1 MKKFVD
7 ATLEEVVDAFSK
19 ATNGGEGNSSH
30 GYRPSFNDSMD
41 GEERRDL
48 ELKHQELLKAR
59 EEGRYLTA
67 LNYERELFEKT
78 QANFEAK
85 IEDLKRE
92 QEEYE
97 KNIKKKYK
105 DLSIEELIEKKKRA
119 RSEKTKK
126 ELDETIEALEKIKGL
141 GEEISN
147 IQHQATLNQM
157 EFNRSVRGRN
167 GFTELSKSVGE
178 LSDKVVKTYKS
189 IRNFV
194 EPWAK
199 ADHAASKF
207 TKTLGGTKAAL
218 DAIRKQSLDN
228 VALGFGT
235 KYNMSSEELIQA
247 QSTYLKDIGRN
258 INMSDNAQE
267 SMAAIRAVA
276 GDAGL
281 NLATQFEN
289 FGVSMVDTGDH
300 IGKMFADASK
310 HGLSFEKYS
319 ENVTK
324 NIRIAQNYT
333 FKDGL
338 KGLENMAKKATA
350 IKLDMQQVAN
360 FADKVGNIEGAIETA
375 GKLQVLGGP
384 FASMADP
391 LGMLS
396 ESLTDM
402 EGFQDRITKL
412 YSQMGYFDKTTGEVK
427 VSAHDKMRL
436 RAYAEATGQDYSSI
450 METVNTSAKRTE
462 IMNQIKGSKNASGFD
477 DDMKELIANTATFK
491 DGQAGVSIKGKFK
504 TLDEL
509 SEKDRE
515 VMIQMTQSESEDVKQ
530 IAMDLRSLVDKEEG
544 LGKTYDA
551 IQGEIASPFGQLLK
565 WVHGIFDFAMFAIP
579 VLGGISLIK
588 NIGSIGSSI
597 VDLVSTFKGG
607 GGDSSFDFTDLFR
620 KGGSKGVFGRG
631 LGRAGKRGLIKVL
644 GRKGATKVLGAF
656 GKKAATTAAS
666 SVASTSAT
674 AIGGLLSG
682 AGAAAGGAA
691 LYSLGNHL
699 DKKTETA
706 IAEGRMEKGGTK
718 HTLSKTGTS
727 AIKGAGIGLGAAG
740 AAGMVSAGA
749 TMLGASALAT
759 GIGSALGAIGG
770 PIGMAIGAAVVGGV
784 VGLVKSAK
792 AKNEVIVD
800 NQLKALGVERKG
812 DYRKGH
818 LKKIDKAL
826 QTGELSDKMRRKLI
840 QKGDLEI
847 VKEIEKVKE
856 QKEAKKKE
864 KEEIRKI
871 KLETA
876 NITIGSAN
884 ISGIDFSKGFGKRKK
899 VMLGD
904 RIGKGFANISGID
917 FSKGFDKR
925 RKVTLGDRIDKG
937 ISIVKGYKE
946 DGLSGAW
953 EAIRGRRNH
962 SEDNQ
967 KDYTNTGNRSFDI
980 NINGSLKLTG
990 DNGQS
995 VDIIGELRK
1004 NPNLLRSLADMISK
1018 EIGIIEKGTY
1028 VPQRN
1033 GK

>member
-1 MKKFVD
+1 MTKFID
-7 ATLEEVVDAFSK
+7 ASLEDVVAAFSK
-19 ATNGGEGNSSH
+19 INNGGVTNNSRYTPSSINYGNDEEAEEK
-30 GYRPSFNDSMD
+30 SFEDRKKRIELEAARKRGNYL
-41 GEERRDL
+41 EEQRL
-48 ELKHQELLKAR
+48 I
-59 EEGRYLTA
+59 EEIQ
-67 LNYERELFEKT
+67 
-78 QANFEAK
+78 QANINAYDERIK
-85 IEDLKRE
+85 SL
-92 QEEYE
+92 E
-97 KNIKKKYK
+97 KEIK
-105 DLSIEELIEKKKRA
+105 LLEKKKKLNQE
-119 RSEKTKK
+119 EKKRLEDLRR
-126 ELDETIEALEKIKGL
+126 ELKQTEHNRELSIL
-141 GEEISN
+141 
-147 IQHQATLNQM
+147 QHQVNTMGQNKFTALTKTVS
-157 EFNRSVRGRN
+157 EF
-167 GFTELSKSVGE
+167 
-178 LSDKVVKTYKS
+178 SDKMVKAYKS

-235 KYNMSSEELIQA
+235 KYNISSEELIQA

-289 FGVSMVDTGDH
+289 FGVSIIDTGDH
-300 IGKMFADASK
+300 IGKMIADASK

-412 YSQMGYFDKTTGEVK
+412 YSQMGHFDKATGEVK

-436 RAYAEATGQDYSSI
+436 RQYAEATGQDYSSI

-477 DDMKELIANTATFK
+477 EDMKELIANTATFK

-515 VMIQMTQSESEDVKQ
+515 VMIQMTQSESEDIKQ

-588 NIGSIGSSI
+588 NIGSIGGSI
-597 VDLVSTFKGG
+597 VNLASVFKGG
-607 GGDSSFDFTDLFR
+607 GFFKGMGNLAP
-620 KGGSKGVFGRG
+620 KAWGGAGGSIFSAGAKGSIVRG
-631 LGRAGKRGLIKVL
+631 G
-644 GRKGATKVLGAF
+644 
-656 GKKAATTAAS
+656 
-666 SVASTSAT
+666 SA
-674 AIGGLLSG
+674 
-682 AGAAAGGAA
+682 AAAGGSSALGGLLTGAGTAAGGVA
-691 LYSLGNHL
+691 LYSLGNYL
-699 DKKTETA
+699 DKKTEA
-706 IAEGRMEKGGTK
+706 AVAEGRMEKGGTK

-727 AIKGAGIGLGAAG
+727 AMKGAGIGLGAAG

-749 TMLGASALAT
+749 TMLGASTLAT

-784 VGLVKSAK
+784 VGLIKSAK
-792 AKNEVIVD
+792 AKNEAIVD
-800 NQLKALGVERKG
+800 NQLKALGIERKG
-812 DYRKGH
+812 NYGKGK

-871 KLETA
+871 KLKTA

-884 ISGIDFSKGFGKRKK
+884 ISGIDFSKGFDKRK
-899 VMLGD
+899 
-904 RIGKGFANISGID
+904 R
-917 FSKGFDKR
+917 
-925 RKVTLGDRIDKG
+925 VTIGDRIDKG

-946 DGLSGAW
+946 NGLSGAW

-962 SEDNQ
+962 SDDNQ
-967 KDYTNTGNRSFDI
+967 KDSKNTGSRSFDV
-980 NINGSLKLTG
+980 NINGSLKLTS

>member
-1 MKKFVD
+1 MAITTTPITGATIGDLATAIASAINSGTGPRGTSSTRSFNFDFDGDTFDFKKYKRELKKHYD
-7 ATLEEVVDAFSK
+7 EIHEYEEASYLHKLELDEKQLEEYKKNKKK
-19 ATNGGEGNSSH
+19 A
-30 GYRPSFNDSMD
+30 
-41 GEERRDL
+41 EREVKKL
-48 ELKHQELLKAR
+48 
-59 EEGRYLTA
+59 
-67 LNYERELFEKT
+67 ERELKAIDKDT
-78 QANFEAK
+78 
-85 IEDLKRE
+85 D
-92 QEEYE
+92 EEGY
-97 KNIKKKYK
+97 NKK
-105 DLSIEELIEKKKRA
+105 LEELSK
-119 RSEKTKK
+119 
-126 ELDETIEALEKIKGL
+126 ALEKYKKAV
-141 GEEISN
+141 EEVEETESKLKDRNWFSETSKDVESFSN
-147 IQHQATLNQM
+147 SL
-157 EFNRSVRGRN
+157 V
-167 GFTELSKSVGE
+167 
-178 LSDKVVKTYKS
+178 KVYQ
-189 IRNFV
+189 NFRKFID
-194 EPWAK
+194 PWAK

-235 KYNMSSEELIQA
+235 KYNISSEELIQA

-289 FGVSMVDTGDH
+289 FGVSMADTGDH

-412 YSQMGYFDKTTGEVK
+412 YSQMGHFDKATGEVK

-436 RAYAEATGQDYSSI
+436 RQYAEATGQDYSSI

-477 DDMKELIANTATFK
+477 EDMKELIANTATFK

-515 VMIQMTQSESEDVKQ
+515 VMIQMTQSESEDIKQ

-588 NIGSIGSSI
+588 NIGSIGGSI
-597 VDLVSTFKGG
+597 VNLASVFKGG
-607 GGDSSFDFTDLFR
+607 GFFKGIGNLASKAWGGVTSGASTVWNGVKSLGGRMFGRTASRGAASAATRVGASSAA
-620 KGGSKGVFGRG
+620 RG
-631 LGRAGKRGLIKVL
+631 LGSSILKSGLKSGGIGAVL
-644 GRKGATKVLGAF
+644 GIGG
-656 GKKAATTAAS
+656 
-666 SVASTSAT
+666 
-674 AIGGLLSG
+674 AIGN
-682 AGAAAGGAA
+682 
-691 LYSLGNHL
+691 YYT
-699 DKKTETA
+699 DKA
-706 IAEGRMEKGGTK
+706 VAEGKMEKGGTGHHIAK
-718 HTLSKTGTS
+718 GASS
-727 AIKGAGIGLGAAG
+727 AATGAGIGLAG
-740 AAGMVSAGA
+740 A
-749 TMLGASALAT
+749 
-759 GIGSALGAIGG
+759 GILTALGATGVGLPLAIAGAIIGG
-770 PIGMAIGAAVVGGV
+770 G
-784 VGLVKSAK
+784 VGLYKASK
-792 AKNEVIVD
+792 AKNEKIVD
-800 NQLKALGVERKG
+800 EQLNSLGIERKG

-871 KLETA
+871 KLKTA

-884 ISGIDFSKGFGKRKK
+884 ISGIDFSKGFDKRK
-899 VMLGD
+899 
-904 RIGKGFANISGID
+904 R
-917 FSKGFDKR
+917 
-925 RKVTLGDRIDKG
+925 VTLGDRIDKG

>member
-1 MKKFVD
+1 MAITTTPITGATIGDLATAIASAINSGAGPRGTSSTRSFNFDFDGDTFDFKKYKRD
-7 ATLEEVVDAFSK
+7 LKKHYDEIHEYEEASYLHKLELDEKQLEEYKKNKKK
-19 ATNGGEGNSSH
+19 A
-30 GYRPSFNDSMD
+30 
-41 GEERRDL
+41 EREVRKL
-48 ELKHQELLKAR
+48 
-59 EEGRYLTA
+59 
-67 LNYERELFEKT
+67 ERELKAIDKDT
-78 QANFEAK
+78 
-85 IEDLKRE
+85 D
-92 QEEYE
+92 EEGY
-97 KNIKKKYK
+97 NKK
-105 DLSIEELIEKKKRA
+105 LEELSK
-119 RSEKTKK
+119 
-126 ELDETIEALEKIKGL
+126 ALEKYKKAVEEVEETESKLKGRNWFS
-141 GEEISN
+141 ETSKDVESFSN
-147 IQHQATLNQM
+147 SLVKAYK
-157 EFNRSVRGRN
+157 SVR
-167 GFTELSKSVGE
+167 S
-178 LSDKVVKTYKS
+178 
-189 IRNFV
+189 FV

-235 KYNMSSEELIQA
+235 KYNISSEELIQA
-247 QSTYLKDIGRN
+247 QSNYLKDIGRN

-289 FGVSMVDTGDH
+289 FGVSMADTGDH

-360 FADKVGNIEGAIETA
+360 FAEKVGHIEGAIETA

-412 YSQMGYFDKTTGEVK
+412 YSQMGHFDKATGEVK

-436 RAYAEATGQDYSSI
+436 RQYAEATGQDYSSI

-477 DDMKELIANTATFK
+477 EDMKELIANTATFK

-509 SEKDRE
+509 SEKDRDE
-515 VMIQMTQSESEDVKQ
+515 MIQMTQSESEDIKQ

-588 NIGSIGSSI
+588 NIGTIGSSI
-597 VDLVSTFKGG
+597 VDLASVFKGG
-607 GGDSSFDFTDLFR
+607 GFFKGMGNLASKAWGGVTSGASTVWNGAKSLGGRMFGRTASR
-620 KGGSKGVFGRG
+620 GAAAAAGGS
-631 LGRAGKRGLIKVL
+631 
-644 GRKGATKVLGAF
+644 
-656 GKKAATTAAS
+656 
-666 SVASTSAT
+666 SAL
-674 AIGGLLSG
+674 GGLLSG
-682 AGAAAGGAA
+682 AGAVAGGAA

-699 DKKTETA
+699 DKKTEA
-706 IAEGRMEKGGTK
+706 AVVEGRMEKGGTK
-718 HTLSKTGTS
+718 HTLSKTGTN
-727 AIKGAGIGLGAAG
+727 ALKGAGIGLGAAG
-740 AAGMVSAGA
+740 AAGMIGAGA
-749 TMLGASALAT
+749 SMLGATA
-759 GIGSALGAIGG
+759 IGTQLGAVGG
-770 PIGMAIGAAVVGGV
+770 PIGMAVGAALGAVVGGI
-784 VGLVKSAK
+784 VGLTKAAK

-800 NQLKALGVERKG
+800 EQLKSLGVERKG
-812 DYRKGH
+812 NYNRRK

-826 QTGELSDKMRRKLI
+826 QTGELSNKMRRKLI

-871 KLETA
+871 KLKTA

-884 ISGIDFSKGFGKRKK
+884 ISGIDFSKGFDKHKR
-899 VMLGD
+899 
-904 RIGKGFANISGID
+904 
-917 FSKGFDKR
+917 
-925 RKVTLGDRIDKG
+925 VTLGDRIDKG

-962 SEDNQ
+962 YEDNQ
-967 KDYTNTGNRSFDI
+967 KDSKNTGNRSFDI

-990 DNGQS
+990 ENGQS

>member
-1 MKKFVD
+1 MAITTTPITGATIGDLATAIASAINSGAGPRGTSSTRSFNIDFDGDTFDFKKYKRELKKHYD
-7 ATLEEVVDAFSK
+7 EIHEYEEASYLHKLELDEKQLEEYKKNKKK
-19 ATNGGEGNSSH
+19 A
-30 GYRPSFNDSMD
+30 
-41 GEERRDL
+41 EREVRKL
-48 ELKHQELLKAR
+48 
-59 EEGRYLTA
+59 
-67 LNYERELFEKT
+67 ERELKAIDKDT
-78 QANFEAK
+78 
-85 IEDLKRE
+85 D
-92 QEEYE
+92 EEGY
-97 KNIKKKYK
+97 NKK
-105 DLSIEELIEKKKRA
+105 LEELSK
-119 RSEKTKK
+119 
-126 ELDETIEALEKIKGL
+126 ALEKYKKAVEDV
-141 GEEISN
+141 EETESK
-147 IQHQATLNQM
+147 LK
-157 EFNRSVRGRN
+157 GRN
-167 GFTELSKSVGE
+167 WFSETSKDVESFSNSLV
-178 LSDKVVKTYKS
+178 KVYQ
-189 IRNFV
+189 NFRKFID
-194 EPWAK
+194 PWAK

-235 KYNMSSEELIQA
+235 KYNISSEELIQA
-247 QSTYLKDIGRN
+247 QSTYLKNIGRN

-289 FGVSMVDTGDH
+289 FGVSMSDTGDH

-360 FADKVGNIEGAIETA
+360 FADKVGHIEGAIETA

-412 YSQMGYFDKTTGEVK
+412 YSQMGHFDKATGEVR

-436 RAYAEATGQDYSSI
+436 RQYAEATGQDYSSI

-477 DDMKELIANTATFK
+477 EDMKELIANTATFK

-515 VMIQMTQSESEDVKQ
+515 VMIQMTQSESEDIKQ
-530 IAMDLRSLVDKEEG
+530 IAIDLRSLVDKEEG

-588 NIGSIGSSI
+588 NIGSIGGSI
-597 VDLVSTFKGG
+597 VNLASVFKGG
-607 GGDSSFDFTDLFR
+607 GFF
-620 KGGSKGVFGRG
+620 KGIGNLASKAWGGVKSGASTVWNGTKSLGGRMFGRTASRGAASAATRGAASGVGRITAGAGNILKSGGKFIKGVGP
-631 LGRAGKRGLIKVL
+631 
-644 GRKGATKVLGAF
+644 
-656 GKKAATTAAS
+656 
-666 SVASTSAT
+666 
-674 AIGGLLSG
+674 GLLLSV
-682 AGAAAGGAA
+682 GGMVGEHYMNKA
-691 LYSLGNHL
+691 L
-699 DKKTETA
+699 ET
-706 IAEGRMEKGGTK
+706 GKMKKGGTG
-718 HTLSKTGTS
+718 HYLASIGTEMAKWGGAGLILGPWGA
-727 AIKGAGIGLGAAG
+727 AIGAGIGLIK
-740 AAGMVSAGA
+740 
-749 TMLGASALAT
+749 
-759 GIGSALGAIGG
+759 GINKA
-770 PIGMAIGAAVVGGV
+770 
-784 VGLVKSAK
+784 AK

-812 DYRKGH
+812 NYRKGH

-871 KLETA
+871 KLKTA

-884 ISGIDFSKGFGKRKK
+884 ISGIDFSR
-899 VMLGD
+899 
-904 RIGKGFANISGID
+904 
-917 FSKGFDKR
+917 GFDKR
-925 RKVTLGDRIDKG
+925 KRVTLGDRIEKG

-946 DGLSGAW
+946 NGLSGAW
-953 EAIRGRRNH
+953 EAIRGRRNY

-967 KDYTNTGNRSFDI
+967 KDSQNTGNRSFDI

>member
-1 MKKFVD
+1 MAITTTPITG
-7 ATLEEVVDAFSK
+7 AT
-19 ATNGGEGNSSH
+19 
-30 GYRPSFNDSMD
+30 
-41 GEERRDL
+41 
-48 ELKHQELLKAR
+48 
-59 EEGRYLTA
+59 
-67 LNYERELFEKT
+67 
-78 QANFEAK
+78 
-85 IEDLKRE
+85 IEDLATAIANAINGGSNNSYTPRKRPSQTSSGNNSTTSELDLDSIREYYKEVSDFSKKSYLE
-92 QEEYE
+92 QFNYHKEKMALLEEEAKKRKLTEEELREYE
-97 KNIKKKYK
+97 EHTRAVMGKSHISEASKDVKN
-105 DLSIEELIEKKKRA
+105 
-119 RSEKTKK
+119 
-126 ELDETIEALEKIKGL
+126 
-141 GEEISN
+141 
-147 IQHQATLNQM
+147 
-157 EFNRSVRGRN
+157 
-167 GFTELSKSVGE
+167 
-178 LSDKVVKTYKS
+178 LSDNLVKVYQ
-189 IRNFV
+189 NFRKFID
-194 EPWAK
+194 PWAK

-235 KYNMSSEELIQA
+235 KYNISSEELIQA
-247 QSTYLKDIGRN
+247 QSNYLKDIGRN

-289 FGVSMVDTGDH
+289 FGVSMADTGDH

-338 KGLENMAKKATA
+338 KGLESMAKKATA

-412 YSQMGYFDKTTGEVK
+412 YSQMGHFDKATGEVK

-436 RAYAEATGQDYSSI
+436 RQYAEATGQDYSSI

-477 DDMKELIANTATFK
+477 EDMKELIANTATFK

-515 VMIQMTQSESEDVKQ
+515 VMIQMTQSESEDIKQ

-565 WVHGIFDFAMFAIP
+565 WVHGIFDSARFAII

-588 NIGSIGSSI
+588 NIGSIGGSI
-597 VDLVSTFKGG
+597 VNLASVFKGG
-607 GGDSSFDFTDLFR
+607 GFF
-620 KGGSKGVFGRG
+620 KGMGNLASKALGGVKSGASTVWNGAKSLGGRMFGRTASRGAASAATRGAASGVGRITAGAGNILKSGGKFIKGVGP
-631 LGRAGKRGLIKVL
+631 
-644 GRKGATKVLGAF
+644 
-656 GKKAATTAAS
+656 
-666 SVASTSAT
+666 
-674 AIGGLLSG
+674 GLLLSV
-682 AGAAAGGAA
+682 GGMVGEHYMNKA
-691 LYSLGNHL
+691 L
-699 DKKTETA
+699 ET
-706 IAEGRMEKGGTK
+706 GKMKKGGTG
-718 HTLSKTGTS
+718 HYLASIGTEMAKWGGAGLILGPWGA
-727 AIKGAGIGLGAAG
+727 AIGAGIGLIK
-740 AAGMVSAGA
+740 
-749 TMLGASALAT
+749 
-759 GIGSALGAIGG
+759 GINKA
-770 PIGMAIGAAVVGGV
+770 
-784 VGLVKSAK
+784 AK

-800 NQLKALGVERKG
+800 NQLKTLGVERKG
-812 DYRKGH
+812 DYRKGQ

-871 KLETA
+871 KLKTA

-884 ISGIDFSKGFGKRKK
+884 ISGIDFSKGFDKRK
-899 VMLGD
+899 
-904 RIGKGFANISGID
+904 R
-917 FSKGFDKR
+917 
-925 RKVTLGDRIDKG
+925 VTLGDRIDKG

-946 DGLSGAW
+946 NGLSGAW

-967 KDYTNTGNRSFDI
+967 KNSTNTGNRSFDI

>member
-1 MKKFVD
+1 MAITTTPITGATIGDLATAIASAINSGAGPRGTSSTRSFNIDFDGDTFDFKKYKRELKKHYD
-7 ATLEEVVDAFSK
+7 EIHEYEEASYLHKLELDEKQLEEYKKNKKK
-19 ATNGGEGNSSH
+19 A
-30 GYRPSFNDSMD
+30 
-41 GEERRDL
+41 EREVRKL
-48 ELKHQELLKAR
+48 
-59 EEGRYLTA
+59 
-67 LNYERELFEKT
+67 ERELK
-78 QANFEAK
+78 AIDKDA
-85 IEDLKRE
+85 D
-92 QEEYE
+92 EEGY
-97 KNIKKKYK
+97 NKK
-105 DLSIEELIEKKKRA
+105 LEELSK
-119 RSEKTKK
+119 
-126 ELDETIEALEKIKGL
+126 ALEKYKKAVEDV
-141 GEEISN
+141 EETESK
-147 IQHQATLNQM
+147 LK
-157 EFNRSVRGRN
+157 GRN
-167 GFTELSKSVGE
+167 WFSETSKDVESFSNSLV
-178 LSDKVVKTYKS
+178 KVYQ
-189 IRNFV
+189 NFRKFID
-194 EPWAK
+194 PWAK

-235 KYNMSSEELIQA
+235 KYNISSEELIQA
-247 QSTYLKDIGRN
+247 QSTYLKNIGRN

-289 FGVSMVDTGDH
+289 FGVSMADTGDH

-360 FADKVGNIEGAIETA
+360 FADKVGHIEGAIETA

-412 YSQMGYFDKTTGEVK
+412 YSQMGYFDKATGEVK

-436 RAYAEATGQDYSSI
+436 RQYAEATGQDYSSI

-477 DDMKELIANTATFK
+477 EDMKELIANTATFK

-509 SEKDRE
+509 SERDRE
-515 VMIQMTQSESEDVKQ
+515 VMIQMTQSESEDIKQ

-588 NIGSIGSSI
+588 NIGSIGGSI
-597 VDLVSTFKGG
+597 VNLASVFKGG
-607 GGDSSFDFTDLFR
+607 GFFKGMGNLASKAWGGVTSGASTVWNGAKSLGGRMFGRTASRGAASAATRAGASSAA
-620 KGGSKGVFGRG
+620 RG
-631 LGRAGKRGLIKVL
+631 LGGSILKSGLKGGGIGTIL
-644 GRKGATKVLGAF
+644 GIGG
-656 GKKAATTAAS
+656 
-666 SVASTSAT
+666 
-674 AIGGLLSG
+674 AIGN
-682 AGAAAGGAA
+682 
-691 LYSLGNHL
+691 YYT
-699 DKKTETA
+699 DKA
-706 IAEGRMEKGGTK
+706 VAEGKMEKGGTGHHFAK
-718 HTLSKTGTS
+718 MGSQALQWGGTGM
-727 AIKGAGIGLGAAG
+727 A
-740 AAGMVSAGA
+740 
-749 TMLGASALAT
+749 
-759 GIGSALGAIGG
+759 IGSLFGPIGTAIGGAVGAIGG
-770 PIGMAIGAAVVGGV
+770 AVA
-784 VGLVKSAK
+784 GLVQAGK

-800 NQLKALGVERKG
+800 NQLKALGIERKG
-812 DYRKGH
+812 NYGKGK

-864 KEEIRKI
+864 KDEIRKI
-871 KLETA
+871 KLKTA

-884 ISGIDFSKGFGKRKK
+884 ISGIDFSKGFDKRK
-899 VMLGD
+899 
-904 RIGKGFANISGID
+904 R
-917 FSKGFDKR
+917 
-925 RKVTLGDRIDKG
+925 VTLGDRIEKG
-937 ISIVKGYKE
+937 VSIVKGYKE
-946 DGLSGAW
+946 NGLSGAW

-967 KDYTNTGNRSFDI
+967 KNSTNTGNRSFDI

>member
-1 MKKFVD
+1 MAAIGTPITG
-7 ATLEEVVDAFSK
+7 AT
-19 ATNGGEGNSSH
+19 
-30 GYRPSFNDSMD
+30 
-41 GEERRDL
+41 
-48 ELKHQELLKAR
+48 
-59 EEGRYLTA
+59 
-67 LNYERELFEKT
+67 
-78 QANFEAK
+78 
-85 IEDLKRE
+85 IEDLATAIVNAINGGSSSGGSYKPWRGRTTRLRRVLSEPELDKEIEDLRE
-92 QEEYE
+92 LNAEEEKAIFNFQKEKKIREDIERITQKLIKAEDELKKATTDEEKILIQEEILSLTE
-97 KNIKKKYK
+97 QQIKLQNQLSKVTGFKALTKDVAKAKDAVVGLYK
-105 DLSIEELIEKKKRA
+105 
-119 RSEKTKK
+119 
-126 ELDETIEALEKIKGL
+126 
-141 GEEISN
+141 
-147 IQHQATLNQM
+147 
-157 EFNRSVRGRN
+157 SVR
-167 GFTELSKSVGE
+167 S
-178 LSDKVVKTYKS
+178 
-189 IRNFV
+189 FV

-235 KYNMSSEELIQA
+235 KYNISSEELIQA
-247 QSTYLKDIGRN
+247 QSTYLKNIGRN

-289 FGVSMVDTGDH
+289 FGVSMADTGDH

-360 FADKVGNIEGAIETA
+360 FADKVGHIEGAIETA

-412 YSQMGYFDKTTGEVK
+412 YSQMGYFDKATGEVK

-436 RAYAEATGQDYSSI
+436 RQYAEATGQDYSSI

-477 DDMKELIANTATFK
+477 EDMKELIANTATFK

-515 VMIQMTQSESEDVKQ
+515 VMIQMTQSESEDIKQ

-588 NIGSIGSSI
+588 NIGSIGGSI
-597 VDLVSTFKGG
+597 VNLASVFKGG
-607 GGDSSFDFTDLFR
+607 GFF
-620 KGGSKGVFGRG
+620 KGMGNLASKAWGGVTSGASTVWNGAKSLGGRMFGRTASRGAASAATRGAASGVGRITAGAGNILKSGGKFIKGVGP
-631 LGRAGKRGLIKVL
+631 
-644 GRKGATKVLGAF
+644 
-656 GKKAATTAAS
+656 
-666 SVASTSAT
+666 
-674 AIGGLLSG
+674 GLLLSV
-682 AGAAAGGAA
+682 GGMVGEHYMNKA
-691 LYSLGNHL
+691 L
-699 DKKTETA
+699 ET
-706 IAEGRMEKGGTK
+706 GKMKKGGTG
-718 HTLSKTGTS
+718 HYLASIGTEMAKWGGAGLILGPWGA
-727 AIKGAGIGLGAAG
+727 AIGAGIGLIK
-740 AAGMVSAGA
+740 
-749 TMLGASALAT
+749 
-759 GIGSALGAIGG
+759 GINKA
-770 PIGMAIGAAVVGGV
+770 
-784 VGLVKSAK
+784 AK

-800 NQLKALGVERKG
+800 NQLKTLGVERKG
-812 DYRKGH
+812 DYRKGQ

-864 KEEIRKI
+864 KDEIRKI
-871 KLETA
+871 KLKTA

-884 ISGIDFSKGFGKRKK
+884 ISGIDFSKGFDKRK
-899 VMLGD
+899 
-904 RIGKGFANISGID
+904 R
-917 FSKGFDKR
+917 
-925 RKVTLGDRIDKG
+925 VTLGDRIEKG
-937 ISIVKGYKE
+937 VSIVKGYKE
-946 DGLSGAW
+946 NGLSGAW

-967 KDYTNTGNRSFDI
+967 KNSTNTGNRSFDI

>member
-1 MKKFVD
+1 M
-7 ATLEEVVDAFSK
+7 ATIDDKLLDVLGKIEEHLK
-19 ATNGGEGNSSH
+19 GNNG
-30 GYRPSFNDSMD
+30 NDSTYSYSPSASINESI
-41 GEERRDL
+41 EEKRAR
-48 ELKHQELLKAR
+48 ELKYQDMLDAR
-59 EEGRYLTA
+59 LNGRHLEA
-67 LNYERELFEKT
+67 LRHERELHQTKQEHLQKEFDKEK
-78 QANFEAK
+78 EGLDK
-85 IEDLKRE
+85 L
-92 QEEYE
+92 
-97 KNIKKKYK
+97 KKYK
-105 DLSIEELIEKKKRA
+105 DKSIDELERKLKRKGLSD
-119 RSEKTKK
+119 KTKK
-126 ELDETIEALEKIKGL
+126 NIQEAIEHLKKMDE
-141 GEEISN
+141 
-147 IQHQATLNQM
+147 IQHQMTIDER
-157 EFNRSVRGRN
+157 EFARSQHGKN
-167 GFTELSKSVGE
+167 KFTELSKSVSE
-178 LSDKVVKTYKS
+178 FSDKMVKAYKS
-189 IRNFV
+189 VRKFV

-235 KYNMSSEELIQA
+235 KYNISSEELIQA
-247 QSTYLKDIGRN
+247 QSNYLKDIGRN

-289 FGVSMVDTGDH
+289 FGVSMADTGDH
-300 IGKMFADASK
+300 IGKMFANASK

-412 YSQMGYFDKTTGEVK
+412 YSQMGHFDKATGEVK

-436 RAYAEATGQDYSSI
+436 RQYAEATGQDYSSI

-477 DDMKELIANTATFK
+477 EDMKELIANTATFK

-515 VMIQMTQSESEDVKQ
+515 VMIQMTQSESEDIKQ

-579 VLGGISLIK
+579 VLGSISLIK
-588 NIGSIGSSI
+588 NVGNIGGSI
-597 VDLVSTFKGG
+597 VDLANTFKGG

-620 KGGSKGVFGRG
+620 KGGGKGVLGRG
-631 LGRAGKRGLIKVL
+631 LGRAGKRGLVKVL
-644 GRKGATKVLGAF
+644 GKKGATKVLGAF
-656 GKKAATTAAS
+656 GNKAASAVVS
-666 SVASTSAT
+666 STASTGASAL
-674 AIGGLLSG
+674 GGLLGG
-682 AGAAAGGAA
+682 AGTVAGGAA

-699 DKKTETA
+699 DKKTEAA

-740 AAGMVSAGA
+740 AAGMIGAGA
-749 TMLGASALAT
+749 SMLGATA
-759 GIGSALGAIGG
+759 IGTQLGAVGG
-770 PIGMAIGAAVVGGV
+770 PIGMAIGAALGAVAGGIIGV
-784 VGLVKSAK
+784 AKAAK

-800 NQLKALGVERKG
+800 EQLKSVGIERKG
-812 DYRKGH
+812 DYRRGQ

-871 KLETA
+871 KLKTA

-884 ISGIDFSKGFGKRKK
+884 ISGVDFSKGFEK
-899 VMLGD
+899 
-904 RIGKGFANISGID
+904 
-917 FSKGFDKR
+917 SKI
-925 RKVTLGDRIDKG
+925 VTLGDRIDKG

-946 DGLSGAW
+946 NGLSGAW
-953 EAIRGRRNH
+953 EAIRGRRNY
-962 SEDNQ
+962 SENNQ
-967 KDYTNTGNRSFDI
+967 KGSTNTGSRSFDI

-995 VDIIGELRK
+995 VDVIGELKK